1 MDEAKT
7 RNPAWSR
14 DELILAFDL
23 YMKHRASPP
32 PKGSPEVLEVSK
44 VLSALGKV
52 LGQHSS
58 GTYRNTNGVFMK
70 MMNFRRFDSKYTSDG
85 KIGLTQG
92 NKDEEVV
99 WNLYAHN
106 PSELARVAQFI
117 RDGVA
122 EYQDDEDLAG
132 PDDPDIV
139 ESEEGKVATRI
150 HRYRERDRKLVEKA
164 KQLALKKHGHLS
176 CVACGFNFGDRYG
189 ASGAGIIDVH
199 HTKPVHTMG
208 PGEKTKVADLALL
221 CSNCHRMVHSKRKWL
236 TLNELRATIKPLIA
250 T

>member
-1 MDEAKT
+1 MEATKT

-14 DELILAFDL
+14 DELIQAFDL

-32 PKGSPEVLEVSK
+32 TKGSPEVLEVSK

-58 GTYRNTNGVFMK
+58 GTYRNTNGEFMK
-70 MMNFRRFDSKYTSDG
+70 MMNFRRFDPEYTSDG
-85 KIGLTQG
+85 KKGPDAGQQG
-92 NKDEEVV
+92 GGGV

-122 EYQDDEDLAG
+122 EHQNDEDLTG
-132 PDDPDIV
+132 PDEPDIV

-164 KQLALKKHGHLS
+164 KELALKKHGHLS
-176 CVACGFNFGDRYG
+176 CVACGFNFSNRYG

-221 CSNCHRMVHSKRKWL
+221 CSNCHRVVHGKRKWL
-236 TLNELRATIKPLIA
+236 TLDQLRATLK